1 MKIIKSLLL
10 VSVGLSANVLLHAQE
25 LKTEVLK
32 QSEIKA
38 PPASTETN
46 KPSPPPQFKPMNGV
60 VPKEAAVAVSDN
72 PSPLKKDENKIQP
85 EDLKAI
91 AISKDAKGPANK
103 LTPEQ
108 LKTLNGTAE
117 RPKQTT
123 PAATLDAQNAKPQ
136 IIIAPAPAVVKE
148 Q

>member
-10 VSVGLSANVLLHAQE
+10 VSVGLSATLLLHAQE

-32 QSEIKA
+32 QHEIKA
-38 PPASTETN
+38 PPASTESN
-46 KPSPPPQFKPMNGV
+46 KPSPLPQLKPMDGV
-60 VPKEAAVAVSDN
+60 VPKEAPVAAQT

-85 EDLKAI
+85 ENLKAI
-91 AISKDAKGPANK
+91 AISKDANGPANK

-117 RPKQTT
+117 RPKQTM
-123 PAATLDAQNAKPQ
+123 PAATLDAQNAKPI
-136 IIIAPAPAVVKE
+136 IIIAPSPAVVKE
-148 Q
+148 